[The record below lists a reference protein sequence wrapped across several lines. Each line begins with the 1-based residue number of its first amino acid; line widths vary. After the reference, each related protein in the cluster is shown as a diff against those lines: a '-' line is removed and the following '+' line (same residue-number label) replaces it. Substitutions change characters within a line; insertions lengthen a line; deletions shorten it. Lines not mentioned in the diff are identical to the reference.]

1 MATLLIRT
9 RRVKSGDIMRLPLK
23 KLGLYLERS
32 ICEGDFLKLAKIF
45 CGFGVL
51 SEIVREN
58 LT

>member
-9 RRVKSGDIMRLPLK
+9 RSVRSEDILRLPLK
-23 KLGLYLERS
+23 TLGLYLERP
-32 ICEGDFLKLAKIF
+32 ICEGDFLKLAKTF